1 MDLLSDG
8 EIDERLGAL
17 QGWKRD
23 GDAITKAFKCN
34 DFVGSVKFVDSI
46 VGPAEQLGHHPD
58 LAISWDEVRV
68 SITSHAAGGLTANDF
83 ELAADIDALAD

>member
-1 MDLLSDG
+1 MDLLSDS
-8 EIDERLGAL
+8 EIQERLRAL
-17 QGWKRD
+17 DGWERE
-23 GDAITKAFKCN
+23 GDAITKAFKCG

-46 VGPAEQLGHHPD
+46 VGPAEQMGHHPD

-83 ELAADIDALAD
+83 ELAADIDALGE